1 MSGGSHALP
10 RKRRR
15 IGRILLVGV
24 TVVAVAGAGAAA
36 SAWYLQ
42 QSDAETGDPC
52 SSHPSATLAAAPAIA
67 PMLTKAAAQL
77 RADGWCGRVEVAATE
92 PAQVLSSLLS
102 ADTAPPDLW
111 VPDSDV
117 WQTRATA
124 AGVVTDQLADAVA
137 TSPVVLAGSS
147 SAAAPATWFE
157 ALGSG
162 DVLLGNPREDVASAL
177 ALLAPDA
184 EVAKGTVSLDE
195 VRAQMTTV
203 AQHFTELSDDVPDE
217 AAAGF
222 EARLRRAGVG
232 GGLVPVTE
240 QELVAVGVDHPRLAA
255 VVPGSGSLVQKVPVL
270 ATREAPPAA
279 RSVAAR
285 LVEYLAG
292 AGAALVADEGFRD
305 ASGAPLAGAGAGD
318 VRDLTMP
325 ADQQV
330 VEGERLWQVLTV
342 PSSILAVVDASG
354 SMDFETGAGTRMEV
368 AVNAARTAL
377 GVFPDQA
384 RVGLWLFSIDQGGP
398 GVDYR
403 QLEPLRRLDAQ
414 VGDGTQRQALDTAIS
429 GAVDE
434 TDGGT
439 GLYDTTLAA
448 YRKAVKSFDD
458 GYFNSVVIIS
468 DGAND
473 DPGSLELPGL
483 LKALEKE
490 RDPGRPVRIIAI
502 GISEDADMASL
513 QKIAAAT
520 HGAAYAAK
528 DPRDILDVMSEA
540 LLGR

>member
-203 AQHFTELSDDVPDE
+203 AQHFTELSDDVPEE

-305 ASGAPLAGAGAGD
+305 ASGTPLAGAGAGA

-513 QKIAAAT
+513 QQIAAAT

>member
-203 AQHFTELSDDVPDE
+203 AQHFTELSDDVPEE

-292 AGAALVADEGFRD
+292 TGAALVADEGFRD
-305 ASGAPLAGAGAGD
+305 ASGTPLAGAGAGA

-513 QKIAAAT
+513 QKIATAT